1 MLDKNKMQQ
10 NLVLDRMH
18 IFHCI
23 CHHFILCNCI
33 FCIFRIWFNIF
44 PSLLLL
50 LKWGGVIWP
59 QTSNGSTF
67 TGFLS
72 RYVPPDCA
80 TRVNLFLNETNPSRT
95 LRMISENELWE
106 WLLRM
111 SSENEVW
118 EWSLTKVDGNV
129 GKRWRRWGKEA
140 EEKAKWESF
149 SRRPVWGLRL
159 HPPPHLTAN
168 LTDFQIHYMLSGI
181 IFGSF

>member
-1 MLDKNKMQQ
+1 MQQ

-23 CHHFILCNCI
+23 CHHFICCNFI

-44 PSLLLL
+44 LSLLLL
-50 LKWGGVIWP
+50 LKWRGVNWP
-59 QTSNGSTF
+59 KNQMDPLLLELISEQI
-67 TGFLS
+67 
-72 RYVPPDCA
+72 CA
-80 TRVNLFLNETNPSRT
+80 TRLCNQSESFLKRDKSFADT
-95 LRMISENELWE
+95 ENDLWE
-106 WLLRM
+106 WT
-111 SSENEVW
+111 
-118 EWSLTKVDGNV
+118 LTKVDGNV

-140 EEKAKWESF
+140 EEKVKWESF